1 MLLWRLL
8 VIVGLVF
15 CSSGPLLAQTAQAP
29 ATAPVTAPATAPPL
43 VQAVV
48 ATASPT
54 EFEPGTGAP
63 SGVDPAP
70 VPTPSTAV
78 TAQPPVAGAAPADK
92 PVAPAPAAPLPVP
105 TLTVSIDLGSQTMQ
119 VSENGSSRYS
129 WPISSGTAQFPTPRG
144 TFRGQWMAKMWYSRK
159 YDNAPMP
166 HAVFINGGV
175 AIHATYHTAALGSPA
190 SHGCI
195 RLSPGNAK
203 TFYNLVQ
210 RHGLKSTRVAVHGTP
225 KWRAP
230 AVASRQSQKWAAY
243 AANSDSGNFW
253 GWTNSAYDTPY
264 GYEPRV
270 KKRKP
275 YAQKVRPSYYGSQQ
289 PPRIIYRN
297 GQRYVYVQRR
307 PSPYYYNGY

>member
-1 MLLWRLL
+1 MLLWRRW
-8 VIVGLVF
+8 VIVGLFF
-15 CSSGPLLAQTAQAP
+15 CSPSPLLAET
-29 ATAPVTAPATAPPL
+29 
-43 VQAVV
+43 
-48 ATASPT
+48 
-54 EFEPGTGAP
+54 
-63 SGVDPAP
+63 
-70 VPTPSTAV
+70 
-78 TAQPPVAGAAPADK
+78 
-92 PVAPAPAAPLPVP
+92 APAPAAPPVQAVAVAATSDTASQSQASPSVVEQVPAPAPSSAITEQQPATSAAPANTAAVQAPAAPPPVP
-105 TLTVSIDLGSQTMQ
+105 TLTVSIDLGSQSMQ
-119 VSENGSSRYS
+119 VSENGSPRYS

-175 AIHATYHTAALGSPA
+175 AIHATYHTAALGTPA

-210 RHGLKSTRVAVHGTP
+210 RHGLKSTRVAVYGTP
-225 KWRAP
+225 KWRGP
-230 AVASRQSQKWAAY
+230 AVASRKSQKWAAY
-243 AANSDSGNFW
+243 GANSDSGNFW

-264 GYEPRV
+264 GDEPRL
-270 KKRKP
+270 KQRKP
-275 YAQKVRPSYYGSQQ
+275 YAQKVRPNYYASQQ